1 MRLEIWADV
10 VCPWA
15 YIGKRRVE
23 RTLAAHGGE
32 PVEVLWRPYRIDPT
46 APEEA
51 RPLDGLLRDPFVD
64 EALRACAPHLTPAQN
79 RVRVAE
85 VAAAE
90 GFPRWGAAWHVS
102 SHDAHRLLH
111 LAEREG
117 GPALQNAVAEEIM
130 RAHFVDAEDIGTA
143 EVLEGAADRAG
154 FADGGRLLRAGEGGG
169 EVREL
174 LLRGR
179 ARGVRTSPTLLVGDL
194 ALEGACHPEEIAGFL
209 ERAGERSVWSP
220 PAEVERLRLAE
231 ALVEKD
237 PLGALTLLEPLLAEH
252 GGDRGVRL
260 VAARARLRSAQVG
273 RARKELEILVA
284 EAPDDAHARRLLASA
299 LRRGGEPGAAETQ
312 LRLADAMA
320 GS

>member
-1 MRLEIWADV
+1 MSMRLEIWADV

-23 RTLAAHGGE
+23 RALAARGE
-32 PVEVLWRPYRIDPT
+32 PVDVVWRPYRIDPT
-46 APEEA
+46 APVRA
-51 RPLDGLLRDPFVD
+51 RPLDELLRDPFVD
-64 EALRACAPHLTPAQN
+64 GALQACAPHLTPARN

-90 GFPRWGAAWHVS
+90 GFSRWGAAWHVS
-102 SHDAHRLLH
+102 SHDAHRLLY

-117 GPALQNAVAEEIM
+117 GSALQNAVAEEVM
-130 RAHFVDAEDIGTA
+130 RAHFVEAQDIGGA
-143 EVLEGAADRAG
+143 EVLAGSAERAG
-154 FADGGRLLRAGEGGG
+154 FADGGRLLWAGEGDRQ
-169 EVREL
+169 VREL

-194 ALEGACHPEEIAGFL
+194 ALEGARHPAEIAAFL
-209 ERAGERSVWSP
+209 ERAGERPVRSL

-231 ALVEKD
+231 ALAEQD

-273 RARKELEILVA
+273 RARRDLEALA
-284 EAPDDAHARRLLASA
+284 EEAPDDAYVRLLLASA
-299 LRRGGEPGAAETQ
+299 LSRSGEPEAAAVHR
-312 LRLADAMA
+312 RLAEAL
-320 GS
+320 G

>member
-23 RTLAAHGGE
+23 RALAARGGE
-32 PVEVLWRPYRIDPT
+32 PVEVVWRPYRIDPT
-46 APEEA
+46 APERA

-64 EALRACAPHLTPAQN
+64 TALRACAPHLSPEQN

-102 SHDAHRLLH
+102 PHGAHRLLY

-117 GPALQNAVAEEIM
+117 GPALQGAVAEEVM
-130 RAHFVDAEDIGTA
+130 RIHFVEAGDIGSA
-143 EVLEGAADRAG
+143 EVLERAADRAG
-154 FADGGRLLRAGEGGG
+154 FADGGRLLRAGEGDR

-194 ALEGACHPEEIAGFL
+194 ALEGARHPEEIGVFL
-209 ERAGERSVWSP
+209 DRAGERPARSL
-220 PAEVERLRLAE
+220 PAEVERLHLAE

-237 PLGALTLLEPLLAEH
+237 PLGALALLEPLLAEY
-252 GGDRGVRL
+252 GDDRGVRL
-260 VAARARLRSAQVG
+260 AAARARLRSAQVG
-273 RARKELEILVA
+273 RARRDLEALVA
-284 EAPDDAHARRLLASA
+284 ERPDDSHARLMLASA
-299 LRRGGEPGAAETQ
+299 LRRGGEPEAAAVQ
-312 LRLADAMA
+312 QRLAEAL
-320 GS
+320 G

>member
-1 MRLEIWADV
+1 MSMRLEIWADV

-23 RTLAAHGGE
+23 RALAARGGE
-32 PVEVLWRPYRIDPT
+32 PVDVVWRPYRIDPT
-46 APEEA
+46 APVRA
-51 RPLDGLLRDPFVD
+51 RPLDELLRDPFVD
-64 EALRACAPHLTPAQN
+64 GALQACAPHLTPAQN

-90 GFPRWGAAWHVS
+90 GFSRWGAAWHVS

-117 GPALQNAVAEEIM
+117 GSALQNAVAEEVM
-130 RAHFVDAEDIGTA
+130 RAHFVEGEDIGGA
-143 EVLEGAADRAG
+143 EVLAGSAERAG
-154 FADGGRLLRAGEGGG
+154 FADGGRLLRAGEGDR

-194 ALEGACHPEEIAGFL
+194 ALEGARHPAEITEFL
-209 ERAGERSVWSP
+209 ERAGERPVRSL

-252 GGDRGVRL
+252 GEDRGVRL
-260 VAARARLRSAQVG
+260 AAARARLRSAQVG
-273 RARKELEILVA
+273 RARRDLQVLAE
-284 EAPDDAHARRLLASA
+284 EAPDDAYVRLLLASA
-299 LRRGGEPGAAETQ
+299 LSRSGEPEAAAVQ
-312 LRLADAMA
+312 RRLAEVL
-320 GS
+320 G

>member
-23 RTLAAHGGE
+23 RALAARGGGS
-32 PVEVLWRPYRIDPT
+32 VEVVWRPYRIDPT
-46 APEEA
+46 APERA

-64 EALRACAPHLTPAQN
+64 TALRACAPHLSPEQN
-79 RVRVAE
+79 RARVAE

-102 SHDAHRLLH
+102 SHGAHRLLY

-117 GPALQNAVAEEIM
+117 GPALQGAVAEEVM
-130 RAHFVDAEDIGTA
+130 RIHFVEAGDIGSA
-143 EVLEGAADRAG
+143 EVLERAADRAG
-154 FADGGRLLRAGEGGG
+154 FADGGRLLRAGEGDR

-194 ALEGACHPEEIAGFL
+194 ALEGARHPEEIGVFL
-209 ERAGERSVWSP
+209 DRAGERPDRSL

-237 PLGALTLLEPLLAEH
+237 PLGALTLLEPLLAEY
-252 GGDRGVRL
+252 GDDRGVRL
-260 VAARARLRSAQVG
+260 AAARARLRSAQVG
-273 RARKELEILVA
+273 RARRDLEALVA
-284 EAPDDAHARRLLASA
+284 ERPDDSHARLMLASA
-299 LRRGGEPGAAETQ
+299 LRRGGEPEAAAVQ
-312 LRLADAMA
+312 QRLAEAL
-320 GS
+320 G

>member
-1 MRLEIWADV
+1 MSMRLEIWADV

-23 RTLAAHGGE
+23 RALASRGGE
-32 PVEVLWRPYRIDPT
+32 SVEVVWRPYRIDPT
-46 APEEA
+46 APARA
-51 RPLDGLLRDPFVD
+51 RPLEEVLRDPGVD
-64 EALRACAPHLTPAQN
+64 TALQACAPHLTPAQN

-117 GPALQNAVAEEIM
+117 GPALQGAVAEEVM
-130 RAHFVDAEDIGTA
+130 RTHFVEAGDIGSP
-143 EVLEGAADRAG
+143 EVLERAADRAG
-154 FADGGRLLRAGEGGG
+154 FSAGGRLLRAGEGDR

-179 ARGVRTSPTLLVGDL
+179 ARSVRTSPTLLVGDL
-194 ALEGACHPEEIAGFL
+194 ALEGARHPEEISVFL
-209 ERAGERSVWSP
+209 GRAAERPVRSL

-231 ALVEKD
+231 ALLESD

-252 GGDRGVRL
+252 GDDRGVRL
-260 VAARARLRSAQVG
+260 AAARARLRSAQVG
-273 RARKELEILVA
+273 RARKDLEALVS
-284 EAPDDAHARRLLASA
+284 EVPDDSYARLLLAGA
-299 LRRGGEPGAAETQ
+299 LRRGGEPEAAVVQ
-312 LRLADAMA
+312 RRLAEAM
-320 GS
+320 G